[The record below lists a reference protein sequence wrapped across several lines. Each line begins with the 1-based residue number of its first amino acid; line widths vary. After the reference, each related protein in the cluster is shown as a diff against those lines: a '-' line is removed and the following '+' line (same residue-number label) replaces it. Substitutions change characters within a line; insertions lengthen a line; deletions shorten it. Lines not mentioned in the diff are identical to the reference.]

1 MKKPKYD
8 VIGYWS
14 ELKLDIIREY
24 LYFASPNKTGAS
36 IVNDIFKKYREKG
49 LR

>member
-14 ELKLDIIREY
+14 ELKLDIISEY
-24 LYFASPNKTGAS
+24 ASAYSRIMDAQRHDSKTHL
-36 IVNDIFKKYREKG
+36 N
-49 LR
+49 